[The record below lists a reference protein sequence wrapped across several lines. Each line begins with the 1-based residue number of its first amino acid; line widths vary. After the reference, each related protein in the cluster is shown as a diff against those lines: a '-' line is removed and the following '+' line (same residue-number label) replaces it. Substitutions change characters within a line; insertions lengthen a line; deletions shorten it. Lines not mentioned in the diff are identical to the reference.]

1 MSIALIALLRTLPN
15 YRLTPLL
22 QLTTES
28 SPERKMQAKQTGATG
43 WMVKPFD
50 PINWWSRSSACWI
63 TRRPRV
69 PEDKRSWASLPFQK
83 PRSSTRVRREEDRRE
98 RIVPSWWEEM
108 KW

>member
-1 MSIALIALLRTLPN
+1 MGIAPIALLRTLPN
-15 YRLTPLL
+15 YRVTPLL

-28 SPERKMQAKQTGATG
+28 SPERKMQAKQAGATG

-69 PEDKRSWASLPFQK
+69 PEDNDHGFPPTSETPEFN
-83 PRSSTRVRREEDRRE
+83 TREA
-98 RIVPSWWEEM
+98 
-108 KW
+108 

>member
-43 WMVKPFD
+43 GHA
-50 PINWWSRSSACWI
+50 RA
-63 TRRPRV
+63 R
-69 PEDKRSWASLPFQK
+69 AG
-83 PRSSTRVRREEDRRE
+83 
-98 RIVPSWWEEM
+98 
-108 KW
+108 

>member
-69 PEDKRSWASLPFQK
+69 PEDNDHGLPSHFRNPGVQHA
-83 PRSSTRVRREEDRRE
+83 
-98 RIVPSWWEEM
+98 
-108 KW
+108 